1 MASLSGCQ
9 FMCFNLLAREGDTAR
24 DYNDLLSTSLALM
37 LYLPC
42 NRDMQRIKLNHAWL
56 CAIIQSNRAYLSDPG
71 ACIKKHHLKIQM
83 VGLAGWL
90 AARFSSEE
98 GLAAALCFS
107 LQESSRP
114 GPLIC
119 LAL

>member
-56 CAIIQSNRAYLSDPG
+56 GAIIQSNRAYLSDPG

-90 AARFSSEE
+90 AGSQ
-98 GLAAALCFS
+98 LAS
-107 LQESSRP
+107 VQRK
-114 GPLIC
+114 G
-119 LAL
+119 